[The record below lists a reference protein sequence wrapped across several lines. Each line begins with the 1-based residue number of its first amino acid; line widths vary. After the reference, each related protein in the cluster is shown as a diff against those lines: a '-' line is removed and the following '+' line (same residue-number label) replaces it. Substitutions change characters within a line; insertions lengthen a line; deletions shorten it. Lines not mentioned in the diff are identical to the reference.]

1 MTALDYFLLLKVTN
15 LKFSL
20 RQDLIEYQDHRI
32 FATVNILI
40 RHFDQIMALMNFL

>member
-1 MTALDYFLLLKVTN
+1 MTALDCFLLLKIIN

-32 FATVNILI
+32 FATVILI